1 MGKPTKHRGVL
12 PKNAPAG
19 TIVERTIINR
29 GNRRKIKWKRTR
41 LARNYKQHAKRD
53 YQLSKANQDKTDF
66 FD

>member
-41 LARNYKQHAKRD
+41 PGGKNKNLKWKIISNKPA
-53 YQLSKANQDKTDF
+53 
-66 FD
+66 